1 MASQEGSTHEF
12 GGVSPYRCATGACK
26 VAVRASTLAFCAA
39 VGSTPPRREHVAGP
53 AKRMVAG
60 EVPGMGLPAADRPAL
75 PLELADHVEHPWVRQ
90 PRANSRSEPGPTDRP
105 LRAALACSRLVLCQ
119 VPQQNLGKPSG
130 SACRG
135 RAEPSRTRPGPGPG
149 GTVR

>member
-1 MASQEGSTHEF
+1 MPVQLLTS
-12 GGVSPYRCATGACK
+12 VSFVPADAPGRWLARREAPTSSAACRRIDAPRAPAK
-26 VAVRASTLAFCAA
+26 WRSAHRRWPSARRSAVRRPA
-39 VGSTPPRREHVAGP
+39 GEHVASP

-75 PLELADHVEHPWVRQ
+75 PLELADHVEHPWVGQ

-119 VPQQNLGKPSG
+119 VPQQNLGKP
-130 SACRG
+130 
-135 RAEPSRTRPGPGPG
+135 
-149 GTVR
+149 